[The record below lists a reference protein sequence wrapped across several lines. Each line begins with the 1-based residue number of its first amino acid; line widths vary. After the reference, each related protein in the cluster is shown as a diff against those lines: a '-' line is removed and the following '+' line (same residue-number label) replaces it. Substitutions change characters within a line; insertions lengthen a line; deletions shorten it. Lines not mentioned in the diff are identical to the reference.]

1 MRLVRDDFLRAWFF
15 GRGFIARKTGVRGD
29 IANEVSR
36 RSPRLVLGPV
46 AQLGERLVCIQE
58 VVGSI
63 PVRSTKNLPE
73 SNRAYSSVWLERTP
87 DKREVGG
94 SNPPRPTI
102 VQALSCWDVPR
113 DMQPAQGLERV
124 L

>member
-1 MRLVRDDFLRAWFF
+1 MCAGALRKW
-15 GRGFIARKTGVRGD
+15 
-29 IANEVSR
+29 EQ
-36 RSPRLVLGPV
+36 GPV

-63 PVRSTKNLPE
+63 PVGST
-73 SNRAYSSVWLERTP
+73 SGRWGTQGAYSSVWLERTP

-94 SNPPRPTI
+94 SNPPRPT
-102 VQALSCWDVPR
+102 SY
-113 DMQPAQGLERV
+113 EV

>member
-1 MRLVRDDFLRAWFF
+1 M
-15 GRGFIARKTGVRGD
+15 
-29 IANEVSR
+29 
-36 RSPRLVLGPV
+36 PGPV

-63 PVRSTKNLPE
+63 PVGST
-73 SNRAYSSVWLERTP
+73 SGRWGTQGAYSSVWLERTP

-102 VQALSCWDVPR
+102 STRLI
-113 DMQPAQGLERV
+113 MLI
-124 L
+124 